1 MQVRAVS
8 WPTLGDQAT
17 FRRRATVLAIASLLA
32 VTLPL
37 AAMVVA
43 NPAAVRPVLPLAL
56 GVGMLAALWIHGAAR
71 TSARRAELEHSFAGL
86 VVLHHGD
93 AYRVEERP
101 ILGSY
106 ATRRLAAAAA
116 LDRGGWAIV
125 VRAWDRYWLL
135 AASPAREQD
144 RRTQPVSFRTRAVAD
159 VIPAIRDAS

>member
-8 WPTLGDQAT
+8 WPTQGDQAT
-17 FRRRATVLAIASLLA
+17 FRRRATVLAIGSLLA

-37 AAMVVA
+37 TAAVAA
-43 NPAAVRPVLPLAL
+43 NPAMLRGVLPLAL
-56 GVGMLAALWIHGAAR
+56 GTGMLAALWIHGAAR
-71 TSARRAELEHSFAGL
+71 TSARRAELERSFAGL

-93 AYRVEERP
+93 AYRVADSP

-106 ATRRLAAAAA
+106 ATRRLAATAA

-135 AASPAREQD
+135 AAAPAHGHEA
-144 RRTQPVSFRTRAVAD
+144 RTQPVSFRTRAVAD
-159 VIPAIRDAS
+159 VIPAVRDAS